1 LSMSLVPL
9 HETHLSLGAKMGP
22 FGGWDMPIEYTAGT
36 VAEHTAVRTAVGI
49 FDVSHMG
56 KVRILGAGA
65 YAFANSVFTNDIDR
79 IKPGQAQYSML
90 CNDTGGVIDDLI
102 VYLVSDEEVRF
113 IPNAGNASTVV
124 AHLEKL
130 APAGIVI
137 ENNHLSQGIIA
148 VQGPNAS
155 KVVNA
160 LGLPTD
166 HDYMAFADAKWND
179 FAVSI
184 CRTGYT
190 GEPGYELVI
199 ENAGLVAIWNALLA
213 AGADLG
219 ILPCGLGARD
229 TLRTEMGYVLH
240 GQDISPDISPV
251 QARTGWAVGW
261 NKEAFGGKDALT
273 AEKAAGA
280 KRVAWGL
287 LATGRGIPRSHM
299 QVKNASG
306 DVVGETTSGTFSP
319 TLQKGIAMA
328 LLSPDV
334 SLGDTLMI
342 DVRGRDLEVVV
353 TKPPFVDST
362 TK

>member
-1 LSMSLVPL
+1 
-9 HETHLSLGAKMGP
+9 MGP

-90 CNDTGGVIDDLI
+90 CNDAGGVIDDLI

-155 KVVNA
+155 KVVSA

-213 AGADLG
+213 AGAELG

-261 NKEAFGGKDALT
+261 NKEAFGGKAALT

-319 TLQKGIAMA
+319 TLQKGIALA
-328 LLSPDV
+328 LLSPEV
-334 SLGDTLMI
+334 SLGDNLVI

>member
-1 LSMSLVPL
+1 MSLVPL

-90 CNDTGGVIDDLI
+90 CNDAGGVIDDLI

-155 KVVNA
+155 RVVGA

-213 AGADLG
+213 AGAELG

-261 NKEAFGGKDALT
+261 NKEAFGGKAALT

-319 TLQKGIAMA
+319 TLQKGIALA
-328 LLSPDV
+328 LLSPEV
-334 SLGDTLMI
+334 SLGVNLVI

>member
-1 LSMSLVPL
+1 MSLVPL
-9 HETHLSLGAKMGP
+9 HETHISLGAKMGP

-36 VAEHTAVRTAVGI
+36 VAEHTAVRNAVGI

-56 KVRILGAGA
+56 KVRILGDGA
-65 YAFANSVFTNDIDR
+65 YAFANSVFTNDLDR

-90 CNDTGGVIDDLI
+90 CNEAGGVIDDLI
-102 VYLVSDEEVRF
+102 VYLVSNEEVRF

-124 AHLEKL
+124 AHLEKV

-137 ENNHLSQGIIA
+137 ENNHLKQGIIA
-148 VQGPNAS
+148 VQGPNSGKAVS
-155 KVVNA
+155 A

-166 HDYMAFADAKWND
+166 HDYMAFADAKWNGFD
-179 FAVSI
+179 VSI

-190 GEPGYELVI
+190 GEPGFELVI
-199 ENAGLVAIWNALLA
+199 ENAGLVDIWNALLS

-240 GQDISPDISPV
+240 GQDISPEISPV

-261 NKEAFGGKDALT
+261 NKEAFSGKEALV

-299 QVKNASG
+299 QVKTASG

-319 TLQKGIAMA
+319 TLQKGIALA
-328 LLSPDV
+328 LLSPEV
-334 SLGDTLMI
+334 SLGDNLVI

-353 TKPPFVDST
+353 TKPPFVDAA

>member
-1 LSMSLVPL
+1 
-9 HETHLSLGAKMGP
+9 MGP

-56 KVRILGAGA
+56 KVRILGSGA
-65 YAFANSVFTNDIDR
+65 YTFANSVFTNDLER
-79 IKPGQAQYSML
+79 IQPRQAQYSML
-90 CNDTGGVIDDLI
+90 CNDSGGIIDDLI
-102 VYLVSDEEVRF
+102 VYLVSNEEVRF

-130 APAGIVI
+130 APQGIVI

-148 VQGPNAS
+148 VQGPNS
-155 KVVNA
+155 SEVVSA

-179 FAVSI
+179 FDVSI

-199 ENAGLVAIWNALLA
+199 ENAGLVEIWNALLA
-213 AGADLG
+213 AGANLG

-240 GQDISPDISPV
+240 GQDISPEISPV

-261 NKEAFGGKDALT
+261 SKDAFGGKAALT
-273 AEKAAGA
+273 AEKASGA
-280 KRVAWGL
+280 KRIAWGL

-299 QVKNASG
+299 QVKTASG
-306 DVVGETTSGTFSP
+306 EVVGETTSGTFSP
-319 TLQKGIAMA
+319 TLQKGIALA
-328 LLSPDV
+328 LLSPEV
-334 SLGDTLMI
+334 ALGDNLVI